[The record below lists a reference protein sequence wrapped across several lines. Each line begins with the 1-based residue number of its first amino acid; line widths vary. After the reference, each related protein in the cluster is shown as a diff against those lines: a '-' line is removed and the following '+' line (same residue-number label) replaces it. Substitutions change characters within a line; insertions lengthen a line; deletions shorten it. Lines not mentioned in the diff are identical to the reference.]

1 MNTLKN
7 FVEASYKKKG
17 DSTIV
22 NGMILDNELSTRRN
36 KVYVDPNTGKATHVI
51 AGTDNLKDW
60 ANNLLIPFG
69 LHQYTNRYKNSE
81 ETQKKANEK
90 YGKENVDL
98 VTHSQSGNIAQN
110 LQKRNLV
117 GGDNTTLNPAIVGS
131 HDKNIKVVKSRLD
144 PVSLLTKTNKN
155 DVIYKESSYNP
166 LTEHSTAILEGKG
179 LKKKIYNNLNMK
191 EQELI
196 KRMAKLSHDLH
207 INGPTED
214 LLKAYKLIG
223 HGILTH
229 KSSGKG
235 FSLNDFNSWTKS
247 VGQKFKPLM
256 KYVNPVLE
264 AGTNKLINTITGN
277 PFGSVEFKDEKK
289 IGKNEK
295 RRMKAR
301 EEQEYQDARKRE
313 QDEYEYSRP
322 RRSSRYDDYDE
333 DEYDYSPPP
342 RRRGRP
348 KKYDY
353 DDYEVDLPQVP
364 QKRVEPQQQEQQF
377 YGFNNQPSSYQRYSG
392 NGLKKKMLGKGT
404 GKKLGANLGRNLG
417 VLADAGTNKLVN
429 MIGTGTGTKLGANLG
444 RNLGT
449 LADAGTNKL
458 VKMIGTGTGTK
469 LGANLGRNLGTLA
482 DAGTNKLVN
491 MIGTGRSCG
500 GRLVKGSPEAKAHMA
515 AIRAKRKC

>member
-17 DSTIV
+17 ESTNV

-81 ETQKKANEK
+81 KTQKKANEK

-144 PVSLLTKTNKN
+144 PVSLLTRTNKN
-155 DVIYKESSYNP
+155 DVVYKESSYNP

-179 LKKKIYNNLNMK
+179 LKKSILKNINMK

-196 KRMAKLSHDLH
+196 KRMAKLSHDMH

-214 LLKAYKLIG
+214 LLKAYKLVG
-223 HGILTH
+223 HGILLNKA
-229 KSSGKG
+229 KSIDGSGMHG
-235 FSLNDFNSWTKS
+235 SGSSWFKTI
-247 VGQKFKPLM
+247 GQKFKPLM
-256 KYVNPVLE
+256 KFVTPVLE
-264 AGTNKLINTITGN
+264 AGTNKLVNTITGN
-277 PFGSVEFKDEKK
+277 PEGHISFGPDENK
-289 IGKNEK
+289 IGKNQK
-295 RRMKAR
+295 RRDKAR
-301 EEQEYQDARKRE
+301 EEEAYQDARKRE
-313 QDEYEYSRP
+313 LQDYEDSRQA
-322 RRSSRYDDYDE
+322 RSRSYDDE
-333 DEYDYSPPP
+333 DDYDYSPPP

-364 QKRVEPQQQEQQF
+364 QRKVEPQQEQQF
-377 YGFNNQPSSYQRYSG
+377 YGFNTQPGSYQRYSG
-392 NGLKKKMLGKGT
+392 QGLKKKMLGKGT
-404 GKKLGANLGRNLG
+404 GTKLGANLGRNLG
-417 VLADAGTNKLVN
+417 TIADAGTNKLVN

-449 LADAGTNKL
+449 
-458 VKMIGTGTGTK
+458 I
-469 LGANLGRNLGTLA
+469 A

-491 MIGTGRSCG
+491 MIGTGSSCG
-500 GRLVKGSPEAKAHMA
+500 GKLVKGSPEMKAKMA
-515 AIRAKRKC
+515 AIRAKRKS

>member
-1 MNTLKN
+1 MNRLKN
-7 FVEASYKKKG
+7 FVEAGYKKKG
-17 DSTIV
+17 ESTNV

-36 KVYVDPNTGKATHVI
+36 KVYVDPETGKATHVI

-81 ETQKKANEK
+81 ETQKRANEK

-117 GGDNTTLNPAIVGS
+117 GGDNTTLNPAILGS

-144 PVSLLTKTNKN
+144 PVSLLTRTNKN
-155 DVIYKESSYNP
+155 DVVYKESSYNP

-179 LKKKIYNNLNMK
+179 LKKKIYNINNMN

-223 HGILTH
+223 HGIMSH
-229 KSSGKG
+229 KKSGKG
-235 FSLNDFNSWTKS
+235 ISLNDFNSWTKA

-277 PFGSVEFKDEKK
+277 PFGSVEFKDEPK

-322 RRSSRYDDYDE
+322 RRSSRYYDDE
-333 DEYDYSPPP
+333 DDYSPPP

-348 KKYDY
+348 KKRDY
-353 DDYEVDLPQVP
+353 YEEEYDLPQVP
-364 QKRVEPQQQEQQF
+364 QRSVEPKQQEQQF
-377 YGFNNQPSSYQRYSG
+377 YGFNAQPSSYQRYNG
-392 NGLKKKMLGKGT
+392 QGLKKKMLGKGTGTKLGANLARNLGTLADAGTNKLVNMMGTGT

-417 VLADAGTNKLVN
+417 VLADAGTTKLVN
-429 MIGTGTGTKLGANLG
+429 MMGTGT
-444 RNLGT
+444 
-449 LADAGTNKL
+449 
-458 VKMIGTGTGTK
+458 
-469 LGANLGRNLGTLA
+469 
-482 DAGTNKLVN
+482 
-491 MIGTGRSCG
+491 SCG

-515 AIRAKRKC
+515 AIRAKRK